1 MSPGQSGPVTSAGGE
16 RIEYVGETENPGRE
30 RDVLPEQSVGI
41 PAAVPVLVMMA
52 HHGSDVPGEL
62 DLSKQVHPGLR
73 MSLHRDPF
81 LGGKGAGSV
90 QD

>member
-1 MSPGQSGPVTSAGGE
+1 MSSGQSGPVTSAGGE
-16 RIEYVGETENPGRE
+16 RIKYVGEAENPGRE
-30 RDVLPEQSVGI
+30 RDIVPDQSIGI

-62 DLSKQVHPGLR
+62 DLSQQVHPGLG
-73 MSLHRDPF
+73 MSLHRGPF
-81 LGGKGAGSV
+81 LGGKGAGFV